1 MGQYPA
7 RHQRHNLTIGTGQH
21 SWSRATA
28 GVSCTCE
35 PQPLTSSL
43 MRTTRLLQLRS
54 CLTTVAS
61 YSMKTFPNDSLHTW
75 TMGLFIGAIAVAHNV
90 SKGRCSWE
98 EWRCSGE
105 EPLKFYPRCCAN
117 RSTPRFSNRFQPACT
132 LFHHRNHSV
141 VLCPGLGLAWRVLR
155 LSSDYGAS
163 NSSTLNS

>member
-1 MGQYPA
+1 MGQFSA
-7 RHQRHNLTIGTGQH
+7 RHQRDNLTIGTGQH
-21 SWSRATA
+21 SCSRATA
-28 GVSCTCE
+28 GVRCTCE

-43 MRTTRLLQLRS
+43 MGTTQLLQLRN
-54 CLTTVAS
+54 
-61 YSMKTFPNDSLHTW
+61 YSMNTFPNDSLHIW

-105 EPLKFYPRCCAN
+105 EPLKFYPGCCAN

-141 VLCPGLGLAWRVLR
+141 VLCPGLGLASRVLHLR
-155 LSSDYGAS
+155 SDYGAS